1 MKDLSKVDET
11 ELISQ
16 QKESTNN
23 YLADR
28 SDFETGRKDQT
39 YGQDTPQL
47 GAKAQAA
54 NDSKRSLLMQM
65 MVQSNDEGSD
75 VP

>member
-1 MKDLSKVDET
+1 MEPTNRATLKMSNQTAYSNMADAKDLSRADES

-16 QKESTNN
+16 QKASANN

-28 SDFETGRKDQT
+28 SDFETGRKDHA

-47 GAKAQAA
+47 GP
-54 NDSKRSLLMQM
+54 DR
-65 MVQSNDEGSD
+65 G
-75 VP
+75 